1 MNASLNEQVASY
13 SGIGRPRLKGQQ
25 LPNPK
30 TWTTNKKAKWKRIKL
45 NLYGKQMT
53 LLVLTRKC
61 LWYTA
66 TGQRL
71 VHVLV
76 TRDPKGNFE
85 DRAFFSTD
93 PNANPAQLL
102 GRLAKPW
109 LIEVSFRDAKQLFG
123 LTDPQ
128 NGISRGHKE
137 PGRPKPG
144 PQLRG
149 SHGQKAVQRTVPFIW
164 TVYGLVVIWYL
175 RTNRWEQDANTHRD
189 RAPWYRSKVAPSCEG
204 MLGSLRIGV
213 VSRGLLA
220 RPLPNRTLA
229 ETRKTLLRLGMAA

>member
-30 TWTTNKKAKWKRIKL
+30 TWTTNKKTKWKRIKL

-76 TRDPKGNFE
+76 TRDPKGNYE
-85 DRAFFSTD
+85 DRAFFSTN

-102 GRLAKPW
+102 GLA
-109 LIEVSFRDAKQLFG
+109 
-123 LTDPQ
+123 DPQ
-128 NGISRGHKE
+128 NGFSRGRKE

-149 SHGQKAVQRTVPFIW
+149 SHGQKA
-164 TVYGLVVIWYL
+164 
-175 RTNRWEQDANTHRD
+175 
-189 RAPWYRSKVAPSCEG
+189 
-204 MLGSLRIGV
+204 
-213 VSRGLLA
+213 
-220 RPLPNRTLA
+220 
-229 ETRKTLLRLGMAA
+229 